1 MTRPLLEVN
10 NLTTRF
16 RTDRGTVTA
25 VDGVSFHVD
34 PGETLAIVGESGLR
48 QERHRVVGAAP
59 DSRTRRAGSRA
70 ARSCSTASTC

>member
-1 MTRPLLEVN
+1 MTRPLLEVK

-34 PGETLAIVGESGLR
+34 PGETLAIVGEFRLR
-48 QERHRVVGAAP
+48 A
-59 DSRTRRAGSRA
+59 RASPRCRCCG
-70 ARSCSTASTC
+70 